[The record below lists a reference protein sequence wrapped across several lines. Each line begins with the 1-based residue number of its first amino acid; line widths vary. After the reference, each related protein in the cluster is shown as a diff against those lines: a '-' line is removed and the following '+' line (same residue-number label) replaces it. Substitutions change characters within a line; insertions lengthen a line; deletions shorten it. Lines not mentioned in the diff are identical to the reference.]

1 MDTKATNDA
10 SDTMLCTVNIKG
22 DNIRAQSKD
31 EDTALHLAARAGDVM
46 AVQTL
51 LENGADANAKN
62 INGDT
67 ALHLAARAGNV
78 MVAQVLLK
86 KGADT
91 TIINKGE
98 ETVLD
103 AVLHM

>member
-31 EDTALHLAARAGDVM
+31 E
-46 AVQTL
+46 
-51 LENGADANAKN
+51 
-62 INGDT
+62 DT

>member
-1 MDTKATNDA
+1 M
-10 SDTMLCTVNIKG
+10 
-22 DNIRAQSKD
+22 
-31 EDTALHLAARAGDVM
+31 M

-51 LENGADANAKN
+51 LENGVDANAKN

-91 TIINKGE
+91 TIMNKGE

-103 AVLHM
+103 VVLHM